1 MSRAEEDDNEHKE
14 NDSSENDNLSSELES
29 VSRSDIKR
37 LLTGMNMV
45 AEDLKSMKEKQKQFE
60 EILLGT
66 TVPEKTPA
74 KEVKSKGKVRSSKKD
89 KEDRKSKSSKSKK
102 SLDSSDSSS
111 DDDSSSSSSSSSLSE
126 NGSDLDLDPDDL
138 FAQAFGDKPGK
149 TNKFQFVNPMRGSSS
164 IPAKKNSKSNRKKR

>member
-14 NDSSENDNLSSELES
+14 NDNSENDNLSSELES

-74 KEVKSKGKVRSSKKD
+74 KEVKSKGKVRSSKKI
-89 KEDRKSKSSKSKK
+89 KMIANQNLVKARRAWILQTAVAMTIILLLPAILHLYLKMVQI
-102 SLDSSDSSS
+102 
-111 DDDSSSSSSSSSLSE
+111 
-126 NGSDLDLDPDDL
+126 L
-138 FAQAFGDKPGK
+138 F
-149 TNKFQFVNPMRGSSS
+149 
-164 IPAKKNSKSNRKKR
+164 